1 MGLRGPG
8 AYPWS
13 ARFPPAR
20 KVHVT
25 HTLTCWTCRKRF
37 TAKRIDATYC
47 FERLQKPNLPTAK
60 SEQAGLNGTYS
71 S

>member
-13 ARFPPAR
+13 ARFPPAP

-25 HTLTCWTCRKRF
+25 HRLTCVACRKQF
-37 TAKRIDATYC
+37 TARRIDATYC
-47 FERLQKPNLPTAK
+47 
-60 SEQAGLNGTYS
+60 S
-71 S
+71 SACKNQSYRQRKASRQILRGCDE